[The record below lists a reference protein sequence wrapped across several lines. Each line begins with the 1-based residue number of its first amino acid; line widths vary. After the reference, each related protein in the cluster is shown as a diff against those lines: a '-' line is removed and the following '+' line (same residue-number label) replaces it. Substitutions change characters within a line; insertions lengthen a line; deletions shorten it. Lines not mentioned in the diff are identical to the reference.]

1 MYKRREQGW
10 LKHLDFILWDALA
23 LQIAFLFAYTIRKND
38 FFPYGSPLYARLAVF
53 QYVLFD
59 ISP

>member
-23 LQIAFLFAYTIRKND
+23 LQIAFVLAYIIRRND
-38 FFPYGSPLYARLAVF
+38 FFPYS
-53 QYVLFD
+53 
-59 ISP
+59 